1 MTKGLKDIIAS
12 EDDMVVS
19 YKLCYRVVVL
29 HRRAKI
35 CCVLFFRQDLVGGA
49 WVHHVMIYVTSGQ
62 TLGPF
67 LPQRAPEDST
77 DVLSGDD
84 NQVKITS
91 VTATAAPVATMTSP
105 IASDNTQYAEN
116 LRSTCKG

>member
-49 WVHHVMIYVTSGQ
+49 WVHHVMIYVTSADRSVK
-62 TLGPF
+62 P
-67 LPQRAPEDST
+67 
-77 DVLSGDD
+77 SGLFSL
-84 NQVKITS
+84 NELLRTRLMCSQ
-91 VTATAAPVATMTSP
+91 ATTT
-105 IASDNTQYAEN
+105 
-116 LRSTCKG
+116 R